1 MTVLF
6 KFAEVVFKLSTRAGG
21 TLSLISAH
29 LSTNQLFISAYK
41 QTGHMVTIDQT
52 NNYTCDKNLYNVCQC
67 QTEKFEPAGVP
78 ATIKVLIVIL

>member
-52 NNYTCDKNLYNVCQC
+52 HNYTSDKNLYNVCQ
-67 QTEKFEPAGVP
+67 TEKLEPAGVP